1 MIQPPLAVPLLLGT
15 GAYAAWSDVKYRR
28 LPNLLALVVAGMGL
42 VYAAIVSGMS
52 AAGSG
57 LLHGL
62 AALLVGLALYSR
74 GMVGGGDIKYY
85 SAVAMWFPLGQ
96 GFRLLGLVSLA
107 GLALLAGWLVWRRLT
122 GRTVNFKASE
132 DSDKLP
138 FGVAIAA
145 GAVLAAIGNLP

>member
-1 MIQPPLAVPLLLGT
+1 MPLLLGT
-15 GAYAAWSDVKYRR
+15 GVYAAWSDVKYRR
-28 LPNLLALVVAGMGL
+28 LPNVLVLLVAGMGL
-42 VYAAIVSGMS
+42 SYAAIDAGLS

-74 GMVGGGDIKYY
+74 GVVGGGDIKYY
-85 SAVAMWFPLGQ
+85 AAVAMWFPLGQ
-96 GFRLLGLVSLA
+96 GFRLLGVVSLA
-107 GLALLAGWLVWRRLT
+107 GLALVLGWLIWRRLT
-122 GRTVNFKASE
+122 GKTVNFKASE

-145 GAVLAAIGNLP
+145 GAVLAAFGNLP

>member
-1 MIQPPLAVPLLLGT
+1 MIQLPLAVPLLLGT
-15 GAYAAWSDVKYRR
+15 GVYAAWSDVKYRR
-28 LPNLLALVVAGMGL
+28 LPNVLALLVAGTGL
-42 VYAAIVSGMS
+42 SYAAIYAGLS

-74 GMVGGGDIKYY
+74 GVVGGGDIKYY
-85 SAVAMWFPLGQ
+85 AAVATWFPLGQ

-107 GLALLAGWLVWRRLT
+107 GLALVLGWLIWRKLT
-122 GRTVNFKASE
+122 GRTVNLRARE

-138 FGVAIAA
+138 FGVAIAS

>member
-28 LPNLLALVVAGMGL
+28 LPNLLTVVVAGMGL
-42 VYAAIVSGMS
+42 SYAAIEVGMR

-57 LLHGL
+57 LVHGL
-62 AALLVGLALYSR
+62 AALVVGLALYSR
-74 GMVGGGDIKYY
+74 RVVGGGDIKFYA
-85 SAVAMWFPLGQ
+85 AVAVWFPLGE

-107 GLALLAGWLVWRRLT
+107 GLVLLVGWLVWLRLA
-122 GRTVNFKASE
+122 GRTVNFQASE

-145 GAVLAAIGNLP
+145 GAVLAAIGGVS

>member
-1 MIQPPLAVPLLLGT
+1 MIQLPLAVPLLLGT
-15 GAYAAWSDVKYRR
+15 GVYAAWSDVKYRR
-28 LPNLLALVVAGMGL
+28 LPNVLALLVAGMGL
-42 VYAAIVSGMS
+42 SYAAIGAGLS

-62 AALLVGLALYSR
+62 TALLVGLALYSR
-74 GMVGGGDIKYY
+74 AVVGGGDIKYY
-85 SAVAMWFPLGQ
+85 AAVAMWFPLGQ

-107 GLALLAGWLVWRRLT
+107 ALALVVGWLIWRRLT

-132 DSDKLP
+132 NSDKFP

>member
-15 GAYAAWSDVKYRR
+15 GVYAAWSDVKYRR
-28 LPNLLALVVAGMGL
+28 LPNVLVLLVAGMGL
-42 VYAAIVSGMS
+42 SYAAIDAGLS

-74 GMVGGGDIKYY
+74 GVVGGGDIKYY
-85 SAVAMWFPLGQ
+85 AAVAMWFPLGQ

-107 GLALLAGWLVWRRLT
+107 GLALVLGWLIWRRLT
-122 GRTVNFKASE
+122 GKTVNFKASE

>member
-15 GAYAAWSDVKYRR
+15 GVYAAWSDVKYRR
-28 LPNLLALVVAGMGL
+28 LPNVLVLLVAGMGL
-42 VYAAIVSGMS
+42 SYAAIDAGLS

-74 GMVGGGDIKYY
+74 RIVGGGDIKYY
-85 SAVAMWFPLGQ
+85 AAVAMWFPLGQ

-107 GLALLAGWLVWRRLT
+107 GLALVLGWLIWRRLT
-122 GRTVNFKASE
+122 GKTVNFKASE

-145 GAVLAAIGNLP
+145 GAVLAAFGNLP

>member
-1 MIQPPLAVPLLLGT
+1 MIQQPLAVTLLLAT

-28 LPNLLALVVAGMGL
+28 LPNVFAIVVAGTGL
-42 VYAAIVSGMS
+42 SCAAIEAGMS

-74 GMVGGGDIKYY
+74 GVVGGGDIKYY
-85 SAVAMWFPLGQ
+85 AAVAVWFPLGQ
-96 GFRLLGLVSLA
+96 GFQLLGMVSLA
-107 GLALLAGWLVWRRLT
+107 GLALLLGWLVWRRLT
-122 GRTVNFKASE
+122 SRPVNFKASE
-132 DSDKLP
+132 DGDKLP
-138 FGVAIAA
+138 FGVAIAG